1 MSRKLGCEKKPA
13 FDHFS
18 RDLGVNPFLPLR
30 WVVRDE
36 PSCPRPDVPRWGERS
51 GRVGTASRGGP
62 RSVFS
67 KCHMGLRQTLPVNPL
82 NTEDGVKEAFLV
94 LHSLEKQP
102 GLHWQEAAAAASV
115 SSASWPL
122 VQPPGP
128 SLGQG
133 VCSASQAGSPVSLN
147 LAELLTQAASTSSLL
162 PGVAP
167 RLGLL
172 LTGSNPA

>member
-122 VQPPGP
+122 VQPPGLV
-128 SLGQG
+128 S
-133 VCSASQAGSPVSLN
+133 VRESALPPRRDRRCLS
-147 LAELLTQAASTSSLL
+147 LAELLTQAASTSPRL
-162 PGVAP
+162 PGVTP

-172 LTGSNPA
+172 PTGPNPA

>member
-1 MSRKLGCEKKPA
+1 MG
-13 FDHFS
+13 
-18 RDLGVNPFLPLR
+18 
-30 WVVRDE
+30 
-36 PSCPRPDVPRWGERS
+36 GERRAQLS
-51 GRVGTASRGGP
+51 KARRPQVGGAQRPGGHCLSGGP

-128 SLGQG
+128 SLSQG
-133 VCSASQAGSPVSLN
+133 VCSASQAGSLVSLN
-147 LAELLTQAASTSSLL
+147 LAELLTQVASTSSLL
-162 PGVAP
+162 PGVIP

-172 LTGSNPA
+172 LTQAPTPPDQAWDSQGFSICIFQARELCTPFPCG